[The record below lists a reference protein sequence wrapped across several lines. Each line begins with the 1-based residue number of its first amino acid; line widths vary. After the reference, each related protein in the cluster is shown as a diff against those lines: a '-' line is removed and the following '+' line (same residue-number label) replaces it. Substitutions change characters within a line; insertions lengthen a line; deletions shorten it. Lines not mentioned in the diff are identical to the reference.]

1 MIVRTLNSI
10 SKYVQKSYSSHT
22 QNLQFSEQ
30 FLMFSDLSF
39 APQLFTK
46 IARANFLHS
55 AAATASDG
63 FSAGVLGT
71 GVMVPS
77 VSVSFDFVALL

>member
-1 MIVRTLNSI
+1 M
-10 SKYVQKSYSSHT
+10 SKYVQKPFSSHAHY
-22 QNLQFSEQ
+22 LQFSKQ
-30 FLMFSDLSF
+30 IFMFSDLSF

-55 AAATASDG
+55 AAAPASDG

-71 GVMVPS
+71 GVTELS
-77 VSVSFDFVALL
+77 VSVSIDFVALL

>member
-1 MIVRTLNSI
+1 
-10 SKYVQKSYSSHT
+10 
-22 QNLQFSEQ
+22 
-30 FLMFSDLSF
+30 MFSDLSF